1 MNKHT
6 PGPWHW
12 EFTEGPL
19 DPPQLEGNVEYSDQ
33 NPILVTR
40 GCSPS
45 CMREYGRPCPLVPS
59 KEDMALIA
67 AAPQLLEALKQID
80 AESQG
85 GFRRPVEEMIAIARA
100 AIAAAEGKI

>member
-1 MNKHT
+1 MSKQRSVDT
-6 PGPWHW
+6 CFWDDRYI
-12 EFTEGPL
+12 TQL
-19 DPPQLEGNVEYSDQ
+19 DPSEKLLFLYLLTNTLTNICGVYQ
-33 NPILVTR
+33 
-40 GCSPS
+40 
-45 CMREYGRPCPLVPS
+45 REYGRPCPLVPS